1 MSIEIYFRFL
11 WSSIAVKMR
20 GVLLKKRLKSSQ
32 HHSMKK
38 LTQAGVSNEA
48 TVIVAKDSEVF
59 LLLIY
64 TLGQL

>member
-1 MSIEIYFRFL
+1 
-11 WSSIAVKMR
+11 MR

-32 HHSMKK
+32 YHSMKK

-48 TVIVAKDSEVF
+48 TVIVVKDSEVF